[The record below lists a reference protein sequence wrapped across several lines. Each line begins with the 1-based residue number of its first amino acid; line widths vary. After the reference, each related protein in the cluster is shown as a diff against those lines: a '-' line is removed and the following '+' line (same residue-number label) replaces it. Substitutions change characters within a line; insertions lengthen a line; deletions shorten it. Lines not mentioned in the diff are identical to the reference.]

1 MVEEFYTTK
10 VLPHSIKFYLPRTEG
25 YMDVVKEIASK
36 YGSMSL
42 IEFDGYFEGKF
53 EPEKYTRLEVHAE
66 IMEEQKIIEYAN
78 KIRKRLKQN
87 SLGLEI
93 DNKLILVVKR
103 WKSQLNAECLLSL
116 ADYVRV
122 REQFQSFE
130 LSRPKNENSEEKSNL
145 I

>member
-10 VLPHSIKFYLPRTEG
+10 VLPHSINFYLPRTEG

-66 IMEEQKIIEYAN
+66 IMEEQQIIEYAN

-87 SLGLEI
+87 SLGLEV
-93 DNKLILVVKR
+93 DNKMILVVKR